1 MNDACLS
8 LGGDHRD
15 WQDLRS
21 TPPES
26 PVVESCFPIQKQLI
40 SAARNKRSCT
50 AAGLTI
56 FTAAQL
62 GAAEVLGQEFVFRI
76 FSLFPIEGLLK
87 L

>member
-1 MNDACLS
+1 MRAID
-8 LGGDHRD
+8 RD
-15 WQDLRS
+15 
-21 TPPES
+21 
-26 PVVESCFPIQKQLI
+26 LI
-40 SAARNKRSCT
+40 RETSCT